1 MNGHPHR
8 GFWPYFLHGALYV
21 LAAAGLTYWLHEIGV
36 FDRWENSNLDRF
48 LFAKKPSQSN
58 DVVLVVIDEDDYR
71 REFKSRSPL
80 AAQGIFSIIKAI
92 LQGNPK
98 VVGVDLDTSQ
108 WVLEGTPATTL
119 RSLIAQW
126 TNVVWARDGWTENGH
141 FQMAPVLG
149 DDPTDICFGLPAL
162 RVDDDGIVRRFFP
175 AYNPAD
181 NAPGFS
187 TTLARLYN
195 TKGEVNCK
203 SSGAPIAE
211 SSEEQGRLINFLGS
225 KGNFRKLTA
234 SSILAL
240 ANTQEWRK
248 TSEVAGRT
256 VLLGGTY
263 RAARDRFST
272 PVGAMDGVEILAHIV
287 QTEIGKP
294 LGEAPAW
301 VYVIADIALGLTLL
315 AVLYPLHPVWRTIAL
330 LGSFL
335 LAILA
340 SFFLFQASSYFF
352 SFVPIIGGVF
362 VHHVIEQ
369 HFESRELRRENEE
382 LRSKLGHRRH

>member
-1 MNGHPHR
+1 MRGHPHR

-21 LAAAGLTYWLHEIGV
+21 LAAAGFTYWLHDMGV

-58 DVVLVVIDEDDYR
+58 DIVLVVIDEDDYR
-71 REFKSRSPL
+71 SEFKSQSPL
-80 AAQGIFSIIKAI
+80 AAQRVVNIIGAI
-92 LQGNPK
+92 QKGKPE
-98 VVGVDLDTSQ
+98 VIGVDLDTSQ
-108 WVLEGTPATTL
+108 WVLDETPPTL

-126 TNVVWARDGWTENGH
+126 KNVVWARDGWTENGH

-175 AYNPAD
+175 VYNPAD

-187 TTLARLYN
+187 TTLIRLFNAR
-195 TKGEVNCK
+195 GETSCK
-203 SSGAPIAE
+203 SGGAPIAE
-211 SSEEQGRLINFLGS
+211 SNAEQGRLINFLGP
-225 KGNFRKLTA
+225 KDNFRKLTA
-234 SSILAL
+234 SSVLAM
-240 ANTQEWRK
+240 AKIEEWQK
-248 TSEVAGRT
+248 TSEVAGKI

-272 PVGAMDGVEILAHIV
+272 PVGAMDGVEVLAHIV
-287 QTEIGKP
+287 QTEIAKP

-301 VYVIADIALGLTLL
+301 VYVVADIALGLTLL
-315 AVLYPLHPVWRTIAL
+315 AVLYTLPPVWRTIAL
-330 LGSFL
+330 LSSFL

-340 SFFLFQASSYFF
+340 SFFLFQISSYFF

-369 HFESRELRRENEE
+369 HFESRELRRENQE
-382 LRSKLGHRRH
+382 LRSKLGHRSH